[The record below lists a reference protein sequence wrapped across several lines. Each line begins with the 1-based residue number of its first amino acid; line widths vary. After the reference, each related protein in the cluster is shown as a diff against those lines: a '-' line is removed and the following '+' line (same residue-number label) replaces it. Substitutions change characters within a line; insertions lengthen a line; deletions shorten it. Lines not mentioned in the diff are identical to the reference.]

1 MRAMTQARAHTVA
14 EGQHGLYH
22 CVTRCVRR
30 AWLCGVDPLTKVDHE
45 QRKHMVEARIRE
57 LGNSFAVGIYAY
69 AVMSNHLHVVMSVE
83 PDALAEWKDD
93 EVAERWLR
101 L

>member
-1 MRAMTQARAHTVA
+1 M
-14 EGQHGLYH
+14 
-22 CVTRCVRR
+22 RR